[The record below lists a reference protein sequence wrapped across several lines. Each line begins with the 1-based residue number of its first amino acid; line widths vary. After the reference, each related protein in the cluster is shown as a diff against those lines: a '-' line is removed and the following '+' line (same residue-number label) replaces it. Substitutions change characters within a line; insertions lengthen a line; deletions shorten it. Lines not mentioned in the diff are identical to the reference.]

1 MELEKIRQNIDQI
14 DTQMK
19 ELFLARMDYS
29 RQVAQAKR
37 QTGGSVYVPEREA
50 EIIKER
56 TAGVEEEKLPEYRAF
71 LTQVIQI
78 SRTYQYSKLAEGEE
92 ALARLPFRAAR
103 ISLEFFCKNENG
115 RLTAVL
121 ECLALAGI
129 SVERIREKS
138 RSEDGAAYVLGLSGD
153 FSGELARGAV
163 LQVIKEMEQV
173 SFSEK

>member
-14 DTQMK
+14 DQQMK
-19 ELFLARMDYS
+19 ELFLARMDCS
-29 RQVAQAKR
+29 RQVAQAKQ

-71 LTQVIQI
+71 LTQIMQI

-92 ALARLPFRAAR
+92 ALARLPFQTAG
-103 ISLEFFCKNENG
+103 ISLEFFCRDG
-115 RLTAVL
+115 RLAAVL
-121 ECLALAGI
+121 GTLALAEI
-129 SVERIREKS
+129 TVEHIKEKS
-138 RSEDGAAYVLGLSGD
+138 RGGDGAVYVLSLAGD
-153 FSGELARGAV
+153 FSGELARGAI

-173 SFSEK
+173 SYF